1 MLHVCTGLPFCLIS
15 SELFFYTTY
24 RLLVLLN
31 PFFLSLNFTNQ
42 TASKSSINI
51 QYLFTFCPFTM
62 FTADKSKDISKFKD
76 NLVLLHPS
84 LMQLTGI
91 CIGSHCV
98 VNNSCVR
105 VAWPSTSLPMTGVGL
120 QDDLME
126 QLGCVKGQLIT
137 VQLQEKF
144 GSASE
149 VELTCSDPRY
159 NFLHH
164 V

>member
-1 MLHVCTGLPFCLIS
+1 
-15 SELFFYTTY
+15 
-24 RLLVLLN
+24 
-31 PFFLSLNFTNQ
+31 
-42 TASKSSINI
+42 
-51 QYLFTFCPFTM
+51 
-62 FTADKSKDISKFKD
+62 
-76 NLVLLHPS
+76 
-84 LMQLTGI
+84 MQLTGI

-105 VAWPSTSLPMTGVGL
+105 VAWPSTSLPLTGVGL

-159 NFLHH
+159 NLLHH
-164 V
+164 ALWDQICRCNLACSYAKILRLDSLIYYKHVVGNCTADQHL